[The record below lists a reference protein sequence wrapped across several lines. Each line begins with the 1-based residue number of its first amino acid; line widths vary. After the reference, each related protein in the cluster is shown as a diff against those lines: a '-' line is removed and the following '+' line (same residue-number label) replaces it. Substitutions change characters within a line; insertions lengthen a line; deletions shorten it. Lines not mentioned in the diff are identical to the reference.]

1 MERKIR
7 MVHSGCIR
15 LLWIFSISISIR
27 AHSASPSTQK
37 CDEALV
43 TPLSHSAFSSSSVFT
58 TGYTPEYAK
67 LNRRGGAGGWSPLDT
82 DHSPWLQVDLGS
94 RKQVTAIATQG
105 RYSSSDWTTR
115 YRLLY
120 SDTGRNWKPYH
131 QDGNI
136 WAFTGNSNTE
146 SMVRYDLQHIIVA
159 RFLRFIPLDWSEE
172 GRIGLR
178 IEIYGCLYWAD
189 VINFDGQGVI
199 SYRFKM
205 KKMKILK
212 DVIALKFKTGESD
225 GVILHGEGQQGDYIT
240 LELRRGRLLLQIN
253 LGSNQYGSILGHT
266 SVSSGSLLDDHH
278 WHSVVI
284 ERHRRNVNFT
294 LDQNTQHFRTNGEFD
309 HLDLDYELSF
319 GGMPYSGKLISGG
332 RRNFKGCMESISYNG
347 ENITDLARRKKVDT
361 SSFRNLTFSCVES
374 HTFPVSFNATSF
386 LQLPGRREHN
396 MVSVSFQFRTWNSNG
411 LLLFS
416 ALTDGMLELTLKDGK
431 VTAHIS
437 ITQQKNLGVDMVS
450 GSGLND
456 GEWHEVRFMAK
467 ENFAMLTI
475 DGDEASAVRTNTPIQ
490 ITTGGTYHFGGYFLQ
505 TQASPSQ
512 RSFQGCMQL
521 IQVDDQLAD
530 LAAVEQG
537 MLGAF
542 ENVSLDTCAIIDRC
556 LPNHCEH
563 GGRCTQTWD
572 SFSCYCDSTGYTGAT
587 CHTSVYEQSCEA
599 YKHMGK
605 SSDVYWID
613 PDGSGP
619 LGPFRVICKMTEDK
633 VWTTVVNNLPV
644 QTAVSGSS
652 RERRTVLQLNYSA
665 TMEQISAI
673 TDAAEHCEQH
683 ITYTCRSS
691 RLLNTP
697 DGTPYTWWV
706 GRGNEK
712 HLYWGGSAPGVQ
724 KCSCGIEHNCIDP
737 KHHCN
742 CDADQKQWRED
753 SGLLVYKDHLPVSE
767 VAVGDTNRPG
777 SEAKLT
783 VGPLHCHGDRSYW
796 NAASFNTPSSY
807 LHFST
812 FHAETSADISFYFKT
827 SAPHGVFLEN
837 LGNTDFIR
845 LELKSPN
852 VVTFSF
858 DVGNGPVELNVH
870 SSTPLNDDQWH
881 RVSAERNVKEAV
893 LQLDQQYRQVRA
905 APAQGHTRLELYSQL
920 YVGAAGGQRGFLGCI
935 RSLKMNGVTLD
946 LEERAKVT
954 PGVKPGCS
962 GHCTSFGM
970 YCRNGGKCV
979 EKYNGYSCDCS
990 NTAYDGPFC
999 TKDVGAFFEAG
1010 TLVRYNLVPEVSS
1023 AVSSMDG
1030 KDLSQSLSTDMN
1042 LTREVVTFSFS
1053 TSSTPSILLYI
1064 SSRSHDYMA
1073 VVLQRNGSLQLRYNL
1088 GGLLEPFTVDLD
1100 QRNLANGQPHTV
1112 NITRIEREIHVQL
1125 DHYPF
1130 VSYTLPEASDTQF
1143 NLVKSLFLGKVFE
1156 TGPIDPVLIEKY
1168 NTPGFIGCLSR
1179 VQFNSIAPL
1188 KAALR
1193 SRLTFSVSHQ
1203 GKLVESNCG
1212 ASPLTVSPMSTN
1224 TDPWHLNAGAD
1235 FPFNEERVV
1244 PDGVNRNSAVI
1255 GGIIAVVI
1263 FTILCTLVFLIRYM
1277 FRHKGTYHTN
1287 ESKGEERFES
1297 ADTAIISAEPNFTE
1311 TIEEN
1316 KKEWFI

>member
-1 MERKIR
+1 MR
-7 MVHSGCIR
+7 SGCIR
-15 LLWIFSISISIR
+15 FLWIFSISIS
-27 AHSASPSTQK
+27 AHAASPSTQK
-37 CDEALV
+37 CDDALA

-58 TGYTPEYAK
+58 IGYGPEYAK

-82 DHSPWLQVDLGS
+82 DHYPWLQVDLGS
-94 RKQVTAIATQG
+94 RKQVTAVATQG

-136 WAFTGNSNTE
+136 WTFTGNSNTE
-146 SMVRYDLQHIIVA
+146 SVVRHNLQHSVVA
-159 RFLRFIPLDWSEE
+159 RFLCLIPLDWSEE
-172 GRIGLR
+172 G
-178 IEIYGCLYWAD
+178 AD

-212 DVIALKFKTGESD
+212 DVIALKFKTAESD

-240 LELRRGRLLLQIN
+240 LELRKGRLVLQIN

-284 ERHRRNVNFT
+284 ERYRRNVNFT
-294 LDQNTQHFRTNGEFD
+294 LDLHTQHFRTNGEFD
-309 HLDLDYELSF
+309 HLDLDYEARLSF

-332 RRNFKGCMESISYNG
+332 RRNFKGCMESINYNG

-386 LQLPGRREHN
+386 LQLPGRRETN

-411 LLLFS
+411 LLVFS
-416 ALTDGMLELTLKDGK
+416 SLADGMLELTLKDGK

-437 ITQQKNLGVDMVS
+437 IQQQKNLGVDMTS

-456 GEWHEVRFMAK
+456 GEWHDVRFLAK
-467 ENFAMLTI
+467 ENFATLTI
-475 DGDEASAVRTNTPIQ
+475 DRDEASAVRTNTPVQ

-505 TQASPSQ
+505 TQTSPSQ

-521 IQVDDQLAD
+521 IQVDDHLAD
-530 LAAVEQG
+530 LVALERG

-542 ENVSLDTCAIIDRC
+542 ENVSLDMCAIIDRC
-556 LPNHCEH
+556 LPNLCEH
-563 GGRCTQTWD
+563 GGRCSQNWD
-572 SFSCYCDSTGYTGAT
+572 SFSCSCDGTGYTGAT
-587 CHTSVYEQSCEA
+587 CHTSLYKQSCEA
-599 YKHMGK
+599 YKHLGK

-619 LGPFRVICKMTEDK
+619 LGPFRVFCNMTEDK
-633 VWTTVVNNLPV
+633 VWTTVVNDLPT
-644 QTAVSGSS
+644 QTVVSGSS
-652 RERRTVLQLNYSA
+652 RDRRTVLNLNYSA

-673 TDAAEHCEQH
+673 TDTAEHCEQH
-683 ITYTCRSS
+683 VTYTCRSS

-712 HLYWGGSAPGVQ
+712 HFYWGGSAPGVQ

-796 NAASFNTPSSY
+796 NAASFNTPTSY

-812 FHAETSADISFYFKT
+812 FRAETSADISFYFKT

-858 DVGNGPVELNVH
+858 DVGNGPMELNVH
-870 SSTPLNDDQWH
+870 SPTPLNDDQWH

-990 NTAYDGPFC
+990 DTAYDGPFC
-999 TKDVGAFFEAG
+999 TKDVGAYFEAG
-1010 TLVRYNLVPEVSS
+1010 TLIRYNLIPDVTSSVSG
-1023 AVSSMDG
+1023 VEG
-1030 KDLSQSLSTDMN
+1030 KDFSQSLPTDVN
-1042 LTREVVTFSFS
+1042 LTHEVVSFSFS

-1064 SSRSHDYMA
+1064 SSRTRDYMA
-1073 VVLQRNGSLQLRYNL
+1073 VVLRRNGSLHLRYNL
-1088 GGLLEPFTVDLD
+1088 GGLLEPFAVDLD
-1100 QRNLANGQPHTV
+1100 QRNLANAQPHSV
-1112 NITRIEREIHVQL
+1112 NITRTEREIHVQL
-1125 DHYPF
+1125 DHYPS
-1130 VSYTLPEASDTQF
+1130 VSYTLPEASDTHF
-1143 NLVKSLFLGKVFE
+1143 NQVKTLFLGKVFE

-1168 NTPGFIGCLSR
+1168 NTPGFVGCLSQ

-1193 SRLTFSVSHQ
+1193 SQPAASVSHQ

-1212 ASPLTVSPMSTN
+1212 ASPLTVSPMSAN
-1224 TDPWHLNAGAD
+1224 TDPWHLDGGAD

-1244 PDGVNRNSAVI
+1244 PDGLNKNSTII

-1287 ESKGEERFES
+1287 ESKGAEHSES